1 MRSFLTRVLA
11 LALALVFAVGMRP
24 AAYAD
29 EDVRIRDTAYSETLG
44 LRAAMSGK
52 VSDTAN
58 FAVYGPD
65 GELNITEVIEGE
77 KNIYTIV
84 TAEPL
89 DVTAPYTLTYGA
101 DGREV
106 RMPVWYST
114 TDFESRYTYTGD
126 DLGAT
131 WTAESTTFKVWAPT
145 AVSVRVNLYES
156 GTEGTDDLIESIEMT
171 AEEQGV
177 WAAAVEGDLNGT

>member
-11 LALALVFAVGMRP
+11 LALALVFAVGMLP

-29 EDVRIRDTAYSETLG
+29 EEIRIRDTAYSETLG

-65 GELNITEVIEGE
+65 GELTITEVIEGE

-101 DGREV
+101 DGKEV
-106 RMPVWYST
+106 RMPIWYST
-114 TDFESRYTYTGD
+114 ADFEEQYTYTGD

-131 WTAESTTFKVWAPT
+131 
-145 AVSVRVNLYES
+145 
-156 GTEGTDDLIESIEMT
+156 
-171 AEEQGV
+171 
-177 WAAAVEGDLNGT
+177 

>member
-1 MRSFLTRVLA
+1 MRSFLIRVLA
-11 LALALVFAVGMRP
+11 LALALVFAVGMIP

-29 EDVRIRDTAYSETLG
+29 EDVRIRDTAYSETMG

-65 GELNITEVIEGE
+65 GALTVTEVIEGE

-84 TAEPL
+84 TAEDI
-89 DVTAPYTLTYGA
+89 DVTAAYTLVYGGESM
-101 DGREV
+101 DV
-106 RMPVWYST
+106 RMPIWYST
-114 TDFESRYTYTGD
+114 ADFEEQYTYTGD

-131 WTAESTTFKVWAPT
+131 WTPEKTTFKVWA
-145 AVSVRVNLYES
+145 SV
-156 GTEGTDDLIESIEMT
+156 
-171 AEEQGV
+171 
-177 WAAAVEGDLNGT
+177 

>member
-1 MRSFLTRVLA
+1 MRSFLTRG
-11 LALALVFAVGMRP
+11 LALALVLIFTVGMLP

-29 EDVRIRDTAYSETLG
+29 EDVRIRDTAYSETQG
-44 LRAAMSGK
+44 LRAAMTGK

-65 GELNITEVIEGE
+65 GELTISEVIEGE

-101 DGREV
+101 DGKEV
-106 RMPVWYST
+106 RMPIWYST
-114 TDFESRYTYTGD
+114 DDFEEQYTYNGD
-126 DLGAT
+126 DLVEPMPVGINPMPFVA
-131 WTAESTTFKVWAPT
+131 AGIA
-145 AVSVRVNLYES
+145 ALAAI
-156 GTEGTDDLIESIEMT
+156 L
-171 AEEQGV
+171 
-177 WAAAVEGDLNGT
+177 AAVMKKNV